1 MESGCIHEIDDS
13 VQLRIFNFFCYF
25 ATSILNIKIAI
36 INKYLMK
43 LREAYGELF
52 DYAHLKSEVEVA
64 YSSEE
69 CSTKSV
75 YNTYAF
81 TEILWF

>member
-1 MESGCIHEIDDS
+1 
-13 VQLRIFNFFCYF
+13 
-25 ATSILNIKIAI
+25 
-36 INKYLMK
+36 MK

-52 DYAHLKSEVEVA
+52 DYVHLKSEVEVV